1 MNSEVDNLADQ
12 LRPGV
17 MTLRIIVCAMAGGVL
32 MYAGVAVS
40 TRMAEPGGRVAGA
53 LDVVTLLAFVLTPLA
68 FGGWWLIPGALAKR
82 ARRAIGAGTFAA
94 PRGANG
100 SGPTDPAGD
109 ADKLFSVYQT
119 NTILGAA
126 LLEAVA
132 FFDVTAC
139 LLQGSWFALGLA
151 VLPVMGILTMFPS
164 APRAAEWIAEQMRLI
179 AEEKLLVN

>member
-1 MNSEVDNLADQ
+1 MTDELGQENLADQ

-17 MTLRIIVCAMAGGVL
+17 MVLRIIVCAMAGGVL

-40 TRMAEPGGRVAGA
+40 TRMAEPGGQVAGD
-53 LDVVTLLAFVLTPLA
+53 LDVVTLLSFVLTPLA
-68 FGGWWLIPGALAKR
+68 FGGRWLIPGTLAKR

-94 PRGANG
+94 PRGSNDTG
-100 SGPTDPAGD
+100 PAGD
-109 ADKLFSVYQT
+109 AGKLFSVYQT

-132 FFDVTAC
+132 FFDVTAF
-139 LLQGSWFALGLA
+139 LLYGNWFALGLA
-151 VLPVMGILTMFPS
+151 VLPVAGILAMFPS
-164 APRAAEWIAEQMRLI
+164 APRVVEWIAEQMRLI